1 MSSLKKTESY
11 NESIRSTT
19 STLNTIKTKSQ
30 SLLEKLKSTKTGTKT
45 GTKKNVGENGMNSGT
60 QSEARATY
68 FALR

>member
-30 SLLEKLKSTKTGTKT
+30 SLLEKLKSTKTGTK
-45 GTKKNVGENGMNSGT
+45 KNVGENGMNSGT